1 MKNQYS
7 HLTAKSRDKISF
19 PMNWLKRL
27 NLLKG
32 EILDFGCGHGFD
44 VEFLKKLNFQIIGF
58 DPYYFNELDESKKY
72 DTITCLYVLNVVE
85 TLEQSKILMK
95 ISSLLKN
102 GGVAYFAVRRD
113 IKYEGFRNHY
123 LHKKP
128 TYQTKVILPFESIFK
143 NESCE
148 IYKFQHYN
156 NLPKPTS
163 DCIFCNVEREVYLE
177 NALGYVIFDKYPVSK
192 GQSLIIP
199 KRHVADYFET
209 SLNEKISLQLLLEE
223 AQKTI
228 KAKFNPEGFNIG
240 VNIGNH
246 AGQTVNHVHIHLIP
260 RYENDVPDPIGGV
273 RNIIPGKGNYL
284 RNK

>member
-1 MKNQYS
+1 MKNKYS
-7 HLTAKSRDKISF
+7 HLTAKKREKISF
-19 PMNWLKRL
+19 PMAWLNRQ
-27 NLLKG
+27 NLLNG
-32 EILDFGCGHGFD
+32 EILDYGCGHGFD
-44 VEFLKKLNFQIIGF
+44 VAFLKRQNLQITGF
-58 DPYYFNELDESKKY
+58 DPYYFKDIDQSKKY
-72 DTITCLYVLNVVE
+72 DTITCLYVLNVVDI
-85 TLEQSKILMK
+85 LEQSKILIK

-102 GGVAYFAVRRD
+102 GGAAYFAVRRD

-123 LHKKP
+123 IHKKP

-156 NLPKPTS
+156 NIPKLKS
-163 DCIFCNVEREVYLE
+163 DCVFCNVEREVYHE
-177 NALGYVIFDKYPVSK
+177 NALGYVIYDKFPVSK
-192 GQSLIIP
+192 GHSLIIP

-223 AQKTI
+223 AQKNL
-228 KAKFNPEGFNIG
+228 KEKYNPEGFNIG

-260 RYENDVPDPIGGV
+260 RYKNDVPDPTGGV
-273 RNIIPGKGNYL
+273 RNIIPEKGNYL
-284 RNK
+284 RTK